1 MSAARGGIKS
11 NPDLLSVSFNQD
23 ASCIA
28 TGTRKGYTI
37 TNCDPFGKVY
47 GRSEG
52 ATSIVE
58 MLFCTS
64 LVALVGAGDRPNSS
78 TRRLQI
84 VNTKRQSTICELTF
98 PTTILAVKLN
108 RRRLVVVLEEK
119 IYIYDISNMKLL
131 HELETSSNPQAIC
144 ALSPSSEN
152 SYLAYPSP
160 RPSPSTPLSSTPPA
174 SSSHSSASSGGLLP
188 SNTGDI
194 LLFDAVS
201 LSVTNIIQAH
211 KSPVAHV
218 ALNST
223 GTLLATASDKG
234 TVIRVFSVPNGD
246 RLHEFRRGSYP
257 ARIYSIAFNAVSSLL
272 CVSSDTETVHI
283 FKLTSGAGKRG
294 GKNGAGPMVAG
305 GPDWGEERD
314 RFGSPS
320 NGGGSD
326 AGSSMGGYEG
336 LIESKKRENQGVSG
350 TFRRKSLSLTGKLA
364 GSVVGSVGG
373 FLPGAVTG
381 MWDPQRD
388 FAYLKIPTGGVKSVV
403 ALSGS
408 SPQVMVVTSEGV
420 FYSYA
425 IDLEHGGEC
434 VLQKSYSLLDGL
446 GDESGSPMG
455 D

>member
-23 ASCIA
+23 ATCIA

-47 GRSEG
+47 GRSDG

-108 RRRLVVVLEEK
+108 RRRLVVVLEER
-119 IYIYDISNMKLL
+119 IYVYDISNMKLL
-131 HELETSSNPQAIC
+131 HEIETSSNPQAIC

-160 RPSPSTPLSSTPPA
+160 LPSPATPFSTTPPA
-174 SSSHSSASSGGLLP
+174 TTPPAASGSGSSG
-188 SNTGDI
+188 DV

-211 KSPVAHV
+211 KSPVAHI
-218 ALNST
+218 ALNAT

-257 ARIYSIAFNAVSSLL
+257 AKIFSIAFNAASTLL

-283 FKLTSGAGKRG
+283 FKLTGKGGG
-294 GKNGAGPMVAG
+294 GKNGTASAGGGGAG

-320 NGGGSD
+320 NGGSD
-326 AGSSMGGYEG
+326 AGSAVGGYEA
-336 LIESKKRENQGVSG
+336 LIEQKKQANSGVGG
-350 TFRRKSLSLTGKLA
+350 TFRRKSLSLGRNLA
-364 GSVVGSVGG
+364 GSVGG

-388 FAYLKIPTGGVKSVV
+388 FAYLKVPTSGVKSVV

-434 VLQKSYSLLDGL
+434 VLQKSYSLLDGI
-446 GDESGSPMG
+446 GDEGNGSQMG

>member
-1 MSAARGGIKS
+1 MTSSRSAARGGIKS

-23 ASCIA
+23 STCIA
-28 TGTRKGYTI
+28 TGTRRGYTI

-47 GRSEG
+47 GRSDG

-64 LVALVGAGDRPNSS
+64 LVALVGAGDRPASS

-108 RRRLVVVLEEK
+108 RRRLVVVLEER
-119 IYIYDISNMKLL
+119 IYLYDISNMKLL
-131 HELETSSNPQAIC
+131 HEIETSANPQAIC

-160 RPSPSTPLSSTPPA
+160 LPSPATPFSTTPPA
-174 SSSHSSASSGGLLP
+174 SSSGASNPSG
-188 SNTGDI
+188 DV

-211 KSPVAHV
+211 KAPVAHV
-218 ALNST
+218 VLNSA

-246 RLHEFRRGSYP
+246 KVHEFRRGSYP
-257 ARIYSIAFNAVSSLL
+257 ARIFSIAFNAASTLL

-283 FKLTSGAGKRG
+283 FKLVSGAG
-294 GKNGAGPMVAG
+294 GAGRGKGVG
-305 GPDWGEERD
+305 GAASGAPDWDEQD
-314 RFGSPS
+314 RFGSAGS
-320 NGGGSD
+320 SGAGGRNGGGGD
-326 AGSSMGGYEG
+326 GAPPGGYDA
-336 LIESKKRENQGVSG
+336 LIESKRTANQGGVGG
-350 TFRRKSLSLTGKLA
+350 TLRKKSLSLGRNLA
-364 GSVVGSVGG
+364 GSVGG
-373 FLPGAVTG
+373 LLPGAVTG

-388 FAYLKIPTGGVKSVV
+388 FAYLKVPTSGVKSVV

-425 IDLEHGGEC
+425 IDLENGGEC
-434 VLQKSYSLLDGL
+434 VLQKSYSLLDGI
-446 GDESGSPMG
+446 GDDSNGSPMG

>member
-1 MSAARGGIKS
+1 MAAARGGIKS
-11 NPDLLSVSFNQD
+11 NPDLLSVAFNQD
-23 ASCIA
+23 HSCIA

-47 GRSEG
+47 GRSDG

-64 LVALVGAGDRPNSS
+64 LVALVGAGDRPSSS

-108 RRRLVVVLEEK
+108 RRRLVVVLEER
-119 IYIYDISNMKLL
+119 IYVYDISNMKLL
-131 HELETSSNPQAIC
+131 HEIETSPNPNAIC

-160 RPSPSTPLSSTPPA
+160 LPSPTTPFSTAPP
-174 SSSHSSASSGGLLP
+174 SSSHSSSSP
-188 SNTGDI
+188 SSQTSGDV

-218 ALNST
+218 SLNQQ

-234 TVIRVFSVPNGD
+234 TVIRVFSLPNGD
-246 RLHEFRRGSYP
+246 KVHEFRRGSYP
-257 ARIYSIAFNAVSSLL
+257 ARIYSISFNAVSSLL

-283 FKLTSGAGKRG
+283 FKLTGG
-294 GKNGAGPMVAG
+294 GKADKAKKPSLQGGAAG
-305 GPDWGEERD
+305 AARSAVDWESGED
-314 RFGSPS
+314 RFGSA
-320 NGGGSD
+320 NGGSD
-326 AGSSMGGYEG
+326 AGSTVGGYEA
-336 LIESKKRENQGVSG
+336 LIDSKRAANAGGVSG
-350 TFRRKSLSLTGKLA
+350 SIRRKSLSLGRNLA
-364 GSVVGSVGG
+364 GSVGG

-388 FAYLKIPTGGVKSVV
+388 FAYLKVPTSGVKSVV
-403 ALSGS
+403 AISGS

-434 VLQKSYSLLDGL
+434 VLQKSYSLLDGM
-446 GDESGSPMG
+446 GEDANGSPMG

>member
-23 ASCIA
+23 ATCIA

-47 GRSEG
+47 GRSDG

-119 IYIYDISNMKLL
+119 IYVYDISNMKLL
-131 HELETSSNPQAIC
+131 HEIETSPNPQAIC

-160 RPSPSTPLSSTPPA
+160 LPSPATPFSATPPA
-174 SSSHSSASSGGLLP
+174 SSTPATSQSSG
-188 SNTGDI
+188 DV

-257 ARIYSIAFNAVSSLL
+257 AKIYSIAFNAVSSLL

-283 FKLTSGAGKRG
+283 YKLTGNGKG
-294 GKNGAGPMVAG
+294 GKGAKANGAAG
-305 GPDWGEERD
+305 SAGPDWGEERD
-314 RFGSPS
+314 RFGSP
-320 NGGGSD
+320 NGGSD
-326 AGSSMGGYEG
+326 AGSSIGGYEA
-336 LIESKKRENQGVSG
+336 LIESKKQANSGVSG
-350 TFRRKSLSLTGKLA
+350 TLRRKSLSLGRNLA
-364 GSVVGSVGG
+364 GSVGG

-381 MWDPQRD
+381 IWDPQRD
-388 FAYLKIPTGGVKSVV
+388 FAYLKVPTSGVKSVV

-425 IDLEHGGEC
+425 IDLENGGEC
-434 VLQKSYSLLDGL
+434 VLQKSYSLLDSI
-446 GDESGSPMG
+446 GDEGNGSPMG